1 MKSLLIIDDDSAFFI
16 LLEKVLIPAGFA
28 CTNAPD
34 GITGLQIVNDRAFDL
49 IILDIMLPG
58 MSGMKVLTQI
68 RERDKQTPIL
78 MLTAKGEESDLV
90 AGLDAGADEYLAKPF
105 RSAELI
111 ARINVILR
119 RGEKTIASEQPPAI
133 VVGDMTLQKR
143 GMHLHI
149 RDVEVP
155 VTSTEFKLLEAL
167 AESPGIPVS
176 RQSLYMRLFGRKA
189 YPEERAL
196 EMLVS
201 RLRKK
206 IGARENGIDRI
217 LPIRGEGYI
226 LTEPLQ

>member
-1 MKSLLIIDDDSAFFI
+1 MKKLLIVDDDLAFFI
-16 LLEKVLIPAGFA
+16 LLEKVLAPAGFECA
-28 CTNAPD
+28 NAPD
-34 GITGLQIVNDRAFDL
+34 GKTGLQMVDDAAFDL

-58 MSGMKVLTQI
+58 INGMEVLTKI
-68 RERDKQTPIL
+68 RNRDKKTPIL

-111 ARINVILR
+111 ARINAALR
-119 RGEKTIASEQPPAI
+119 RSDKAIATEQPQAM

-149 RDVEVP
+149 KDVEVP
-155 VTSTEFKLLEAL
+155 VTSIEFKLLEAL

-189 YPEERAL
+189 YLEERAL

-206 IGARENGIDRI
+206 VGTRENGDDRI
-217 LPIRGEGYI
+217 RPIRGEGYM
-226 LTEPLQ
+226 LTEPIQ